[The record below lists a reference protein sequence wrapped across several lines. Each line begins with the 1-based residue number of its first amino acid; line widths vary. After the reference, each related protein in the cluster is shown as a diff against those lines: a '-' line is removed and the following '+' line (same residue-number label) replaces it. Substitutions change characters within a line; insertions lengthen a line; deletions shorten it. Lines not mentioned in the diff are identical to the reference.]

1 MNVLIAAVGGQGA
14 LLAARVLGR
23 YAEEV
28 GLAVKVSEIHGM
40 SQRGGSVT
48 THVRLGA
55 VVHSP
60 VIERGSADVVLAF
73 ELLEGAR
80 YVSMLRPGGS
90 LIANTQRILPL
101 PVLSGS
107 VQYPG
112 ELPQAFGALPIHTT
126 LLDAAQM
133 AERLGNTRTVNSIL
147 IGVMASCHSND
158 QGPWQAAIAASVPA
172 AHRDVNL
179 RAFTAGWE
187 YGGSSSAGDHA

>member
-23 YAEEV
+23 YAEETGQV
-28 GLAVKVSEIHGM
+28 VKVSEIHGM

-48 THVRLGA
+48 THVRIGS

-73 ELLEGAR
+73 ELLEAAR

-101 PVLSGS
+101 PVLNRTTP
-107 VQYPG
+107 YPSD
-112 ELPQAFGALPIHTT
+112 LPTALRALPIRVR
-126 LLDAAQM
+126 LLEADRM
-133 AERLGNTRTVNSIL
+133 AEQLGSARIVNVIL
-147 IGVMASCHSND
+147 LGVMAACETD
-158 QGPWQAAIAASVPA
+158 GQGPWHAAIAAAVPKA
-172 AHRDVNL
+172 YRDINL
-179 RAFTAGWE
+179 RAFAVGWE
-187 YGGSSSAGDHA
+187 YGKASSVGDHA